1 MRRFFRVLSP
11 LRPGCPGFAEASWQ
25 WPLQA
30 LFSLAACLLLF
41 AATAAAQF
49 KQPIAKANG
58 TAPGCITINWLGSDP
73 SGVYRFE
80 VWREGLTAPLRVSV
94 PSNLEPWEHPDCN
107 LQPGTQYRY
116 QVCAVYA
123 TEEEDRECV
132 EVIGETLPPAASST
146 SAPPPSPVIVSHD
159 AGLTWIGIK
168 WEANYTYD
176 SYFININENI
186 EPGLPR
192 NTRTIHHDDDGS
204 WGYQR
209 LEGLAPGRTYYF
221 EVQGCS
227 KSLAGLLEDNCR
239 GWSQVYG
246 AATLDPRLCISGYV
260 WREAVP
266 GDLVCVLP
274 EERDIHIPND
284 NAQHSARSQL
294 RFVPDGCPLI
304 NHKARSCR
312 VLECIAP
319 FVWRFVTPADKVCVP
334 PERAAQVAADNAAAA
349 SRQIGNQPQP

>member
-1 MRRFFRVLSP
+1 MSRIFHVLSR
-11 LRPGCPGFAEASWQ
+11 LRTGRPY
-25 WPLQA
+25 
-30 LFSLAACLLLF
+30 F
-41 AATAAAQF
+41 AATVFHRALLATFGLVAGLFTTTATAQF
-49 KQPIAKANG
+49 NAPIAWAKANEG
-58 TAPGCITINWLGSDP
+58 STCITIDWTGSDP
-73 SGVYRFE
+73 GANSYE
-80 VWREGLTAPLRVSV
+80 VWRLGETEVLLRVSI
-94 PSNLEPWEHPDCN
+94 PSNLDPWHHPDCSN
-107 LQPGTQYRY
+107 LQPNTEYRY
-116 QVCAVYA
+116 RVCAVYV
-123 TEEEDRECV
+123 TEEEDHRECV
-132 EVIGETLPPAASST
+132 EVSQRTNSPQSSGN
-146 SAPPPSPVIVSHD
+146 APPPPNPQIVSHD

-192 NTRTIHHDDDGS
+192 NTRTIHHDDDGT

-209 LEGLAPGRTYYF
+209 VEGLAPGRTYYF
-221 EVQGCS
+221 EVQGCT

-239 GWSQVYG
+239 GWSQVY
-246 AATLDPRLCISGYV
+246 AAGTLDPRLCISGYV

-284 NAQHSARSQL
+284 NAQHSAHSQL

-349 SRQIGNQPQP
+349 SRQIGNQP